1 MHIKTSGTAVIRHK
15 DTGQVFEIEA
25 DEISDLWDSVGAD
38 EEPMG
43 TRTTWKASIE
53 LPELGTLTW
62 QLWEYPVGAF
72 NGTDTDVDG
81 HELVSDFQIT
91 LEHDPEDSDAREFDE
106 AAIEEMIEWFYQ
118 NYEDPA
124 NRVPY
129 ESAEGGYQ
137 WIYGGP
143 ETPEE
148 ALGDNFGSV
157 YRDDLI
163 ERAATKITDDA
174 GIYDWSPIPGAD
186 WAGGDQREDESPM
199 ERRERLAAEIAA
211 DAASILQTLRPL
223 VELERN
229 AREDR
234 GDGLAGIGHNN
245 PPEPIEELGF
255 PPAFFAE
262 MSRTTSEI
270 AAGVA
275 EVDAAAEQS
284 AGTAEALREVAA
296 AQRENTAAINA
307 NTEALQKQG
316 EEIARAARTGKYAVG
331 IYVADKVLGEVLAK
345 IGEGLASWSLP
356 VMRSAAEGLGGY
368 LLEAAA
374 SVEAFAGKVIE
385 YLSMFM

>member
-1 MHIKTSGTAVIRHK
+1 MQIKTSGTAIIRHK

-43 TRTTWKASIE
+43 TRTTWEASIE

-62 QLWEYPVGAF
+62 QLWEYPEGAF

-81 HELVSDFQIT
+81 HELMSDFQIT
-91 LEHDPEDSDAREFDE
+91 LEHDPEDSDARESDE
-106 AAIEEMIEWFYQ
+106 SAIEEMIEWFHQ

-163 ERAATKITDDA
+163 EQAATKITDDS
-174 GIYDWSPIPGAD
+174 GIYDWSPIPGPD
-186 WAGGDQREDESPM
+186 WAGDDQPDDESPM

-211 DAASILQTLRPL
+211 DATSIMQALRPL
-223 VELERN
+223 VEIEEN
-229 AREDR
+229 ASQHRED
-234 GDGLAGIGHNN
+234 GMVGIGHNN

-255 PPAFFAE
+255 PPSFFAE
-262 MSRTTSEI
+262 MSRATSEI

-307 NTEALQKQG
+307 NTEALQKQS
-316 EEIARAARTGKYAVG
+316 EEITKAAMAGKYAVG

-374 SVEAFAGKVIE
+374 SVGAFVGKVIE
-385 YLSMFM
+385 YLSTFM

>member
-1 MHIKTSGTAVIRHK
+1 M
-15 DTGQVFEIEA
+15 
-25 DEISDLWDSVGAD
+25 
-38 EEPMG
+38 
-43 TRTTWKASIE
+43 
-53 LPELGTLTW
+53 
-62 QLWEYPVGAF
+62 
-72 NGTDTDVDG
+72 
-81 HELVSDFQIT
+81 
-91 LEHDPEDSDAREFDE
+91 
-106 AAIEEMIEWFYQ
+106 
-118 NYEDPA
+118 
-124 NRVPY
+124 PY

-157 YRDDLI
+157 YRGDLI
-163 ERAATKITDDA
+163 EQAATKITDDS
-174 GIYDWSPIPGAD
+174 GIYDWSPIPGSD
-186 WAGGDQREDESPM
+186 WAGDDQPEDESPM

-223 VELERN
+223 VEIEAN

-234 GDGLAGIGHNN
+234 GDELVGIGHNN

-262 MSRTTSEI
+262 MSRAASEI

-284 AGTAEALREVAA
+284 VGTAEALREVAA
-296 AQRENTAAINA
+296 AQRENTAAITA
-307 NTEALQKQG
+307 NTEALQKQS
-316 EEIARAARTGKYAVG
+316 EEIAKAAKTGKYAVG

-345 IGEGLASWSLP
+345 IGEGLASWSFP

-368 LLEAAA
+368 LLEAASA
-374 SVEAFAGKVIE
+374 IGAFAGKVIE
-385 YLSMFM
+385 YLSMFL

>member
-1 MHIKTSGTAVIRHK
+1 MHVKTSGTAIIRHR

-25 DEISDLWDSVGAD
+25 DEIFDLWDSVGAD
-38 EEPMG
+38 DEPMG
-43 TRTTWKASIE
+43 TRTTWEASIE
-53 LPELGTLTW
+53 HLELGTLTW
-62 QLWEYPVGAF
+62 QLWEYPEGAF
-72 NGTDTDVDG
+72 NSAYTDVGG
-81 HELVSDFQIT
+81 HELVSDFQIN
-91 LEHDPEDSDAREFDE
+91 LEHDPEDSDAREADE
-106 AAIEEMIEWFYQ
+106 AAIEEMIEWFHQ

-148 ALGDNFGSV
+148 ALGDSFSSV
-157 YRDDLI
+157 YRHELI
-163 ERAATKITDDA
+163 EQAARKITNDS

-186 WAGGDQREDESPM
+186 WAGDDRPKDESPM

-223 VELERN
+223 VEIEER

-234 GDGLAGIGHNN
+234 GDGLVGIGHNN
-245 PPEPIEELGF
+245 PPEPIDKLGF

-275 EVDAAAEQS
+275 EVDATVEQS
-284 AGTAEALREVAA
+284 VRTAEALREVAA
-296 AQRENTAAINA
+296 AQRENTAAINS
-307 NTEALQKQG
+307 NTEALQKQS
-316 EEIARAARTGKYAVG
+316 EEIAAAAKTGKYALG

-345 IGEGLASWSLP
+345 IGEGLASWSFP

-374 SVEAFAGKVIE
+374 SVGAFVGKVIE
-385 YLSMFM
+385 YLSMLM

>member
-1 MHIKTSGTAVIRHK
+1 MHVKTSGTAIIRHK

-43 TRTTWKASIE
+43 TRTTWEASIE

-62 QLWEYPVGAF
+62 QLWEYPEGTF

-91 LEHDPEDSDAREFDE
+91 LEHDPEDSDAREADE

-157 YRDDLI
+157 YRSDLI
-163 ERAATKITDDA
+163 EQAATKITDES
-174 GIYDWSPIPGAD
+174 GLYDWSPIPGAD
-186 WAGGDQREDESPM
+186 WAGDDEPKDESPM
-199 ERRERLAAEIAA
+199 QRRERLAAEIAA

-223 VELERN
+223 VEIEEH
-229 AREDR
+229 AREGR
-234 GDGLAGIGHNN
+234 GDGLVGIGHNN

-255 PPAFFAE
+255 PRAFFAE
-262 MSRTTSEI
+262 MSRAISEI
-270 AAGVA
+270 AADVA

-284 AGTAEALREVAA
+284 AGTAAALREVAA
-296 AQRENTAAINA
+296 ARRENTATINS
-307 NTEALQKQG
+307 NTEALKKQS
-316 EEIARAARTGKYAVG
+316 ELIAKAAKAGKYAVG
-331 IYVADKVLGEVLAK
+331 VYVADKVFGEVLAK
-345 IGEGLASWSLP
+345 IGEGLASWSFPL
-356 VMRSAAEGLGGY
+356 MRSAAEGLGGY

-374 SVEAFAGKVIE
+374 SVGAFAGKVIE
-385 YLSMFM
+385 YLSMFV

>member
-1 MHIKTSGTAVIRHK
+1 MHIKTSGTAIIRHK

-43 TRTTWKASIE
+43 IRTTWEASIE

-62 QLWEYPVGAF
+62 QLWEYPEGAF
-72 NGTDTDVDG
+72 NGTDTDVYG

-91 LEHDPEDSDAREFDE
+91 LEHDPDESDALEADE
-106 AAIEEMIEWFYQ
+106 AAIEEMMEWFHQ

-143 ETPEE
+143 ETPEG

-157 YRDDLI
+157 YRGNLI
-163 ERAATKITDDA
+163 EQAATKITDDS

-186 WAGGDQREDESPM
+186 WAGDDQPKDESPM

-211 DAASILQTLRPL
+211 DAASILQILRPL
-223 VELERN
+223 VEIEEN

-234 GDGLAGIGHNN
+234 GDGLVGIGHNN

-262 MSRTTSEI
+262 MLRATSEI

-275 EVDAAAEQS
+275 EIDAAAEQS
-284 AGTAEALREVAA
+284 AGTAEALHEFAA
-296 AQRENTAAINA
+296 AQRENTAAIKA
-307 NTEALQKQG
+307 NTEALQKQS
-316 EEIARAARTGKYAVG
+316 EEITKAAGKYAVG

-345 IGEGLASWSLP
+345 IGEGLASWSFP
-356 VMRSAAEGLGGY
+356 VMRSTAEGLGGY

-374 SVEAFAGKVIE
+374 SVGAFAGKVIE
-385 YLSMFM
+385 YLSMFI